1 MQEIYEMQAHP
12 SVRKIPWRS
21 KRQPTPVWAIVQR
34 IAKSGTQLK
43 DWTCLSLQC
52 LKSKYWYW
60 GFFSFLVLILTSFCR
75 SYCYGFFVVCF
86 FEEWTVC
93 VCTESLQLCLT
104 LVTPWTIACWA
115 PLSMGLLR
123 QEYWNGLSC
132 PPLGDLPNPGTEL
145 TSLMSP
151 ALAGGLFTTSTTWE
165 AQGMG

>member
-104 LVTPWTIACWA
+104 LCDPMDYSLLGSSVHGITQARILEWVVLPSSRGSSQSRDWTHV
-115 PLSMGLLR
+115 S
-123 QEYWNGLSC
+123 YVSC
-132 PPLGDLPNPGTEL
+132 TGRG
-145 TSLMSP
+145 
-151 ALAGGLFTTSTTWE
+151 ALYH
-165 AQGMG
+165 

>member
-34 IAKSGTQLK
+34 IAKRGTQLK
-43 DWTCLSLQC
+43 DWARLSLQC

-104 LVTPWTIACWA
+104 LCDPMDYSLLGSSVHGITQARILEWVVLPSSRGSSQSRDWTHV
-115 PLSMGLLR
+115 S
-123 QEYWNGLSC
+123 YVSC
-132 PPLGDLPNPGTEL
+132 TGRG
-145 TSLMSP
+145 
-151 ALAGGLFTTSTTWE
+151 ALYH
-165 AQGMG
+165 